1 LPIDYS
7 QLIKKLRLA
16 PGFLAPTR
24 LAYEDVVAS
33 SITRADLRDDV
44 RGIG

>member
-7 QLIKKLRLA
+7 QLIKKLRLP

-24 LAYEDVVAS
+24 LTYEDVVAS
-33 SITRADLRDDV
+33 SWLAGRARSV
-44 RGIG
+44 TIS